1 MEETFSF
8 LEENDSINNTK
19 IIKEKSLFFTNI
31 NCIEIIK
38 CNNKDYFVIG
48 VSDSDSKSVIEIYDF
63 FNFEKIGSSE
73 LDYRKIIN
81 IKQIFSHYL
90 LVSTGKYL
98 RIFAFNLEFDIFQ
111 IILIQQIEIQFHNE
125 IFKWF
130 SNFLKP
136 FIFDINLFREKGNV
150 LPKEYKLIAN
160 TTSGIYLYT
169 KKIKKE
175 NDKYTQYNIYESL
188 DIWNKNPFIY
198 KGKIID
204 GSHYNVIQVNY
215 EYIATLNTKG
225 CLSLYSMTTNEI
237 VTIFEVNNPTVEN
250 YICMLTKDILCV
262 VGGDTLSL
270 LSIKDFEIVYMSVIK
285 PKFSIIGICIL
296 NDNNIL
302 IALNE
307 DNEKHLMH
315 YKYNSEK
322 DILSKKINH
331 NITQISSEIISSKKG
346 NLKMISVDKNKFIT
360 IIGEHTIQLREI
372 NNSNF

>member
-31 NCIEIIK
+31 NCIENIK
-38 CNNKDYFVIG
+38 CNNKDYFAIG

-63 FNFEKIGSSE
+63 FKFEKIGSSE

-81 IKQIFSHYL
+81 IKQIFSHNL

-111 IILIQQIEIQFHNE
+111 IILVQQIEIQFHNE

-175 NDKYTQYNIYESL
+175 NDKYTQYNIYVTFKSEIPTYKIYYKYKSSNSDDVSDFILGVFTSSYSTDYVRNGTEYTFTLTWTHKSAKYLLFIPDEL
-188 DIWNKNPFIY
+188 DGIDEYTIQNGEPLTEGEKLFRY
-198 KGKIID
+198 IIF
-204 GSHYNVIQVNY
+204 G
-215 EYIATLNTKG
+215 
-225 CLSLYSMTTNEI
+225 
-237 VTIFEVNNPTVEN
+237 
-250 YICMLTKDILCV
+250 
-262 VGGDTLSL
+262 
-270 LSIKDFEIVYMSVIK
+270 
-285 PKFSIIGICIL
+285 IIGVLIL
-296 NDNNIL
+296 VGVLIIL
-302 IALNE
+302 I
-307 DNEKHLMH
+307 KFR
-315 YKYNSEK
+315 
-322 DILSKKINH
+322 
-331 NITQISSEIISSKKG
+331 IIKCCC
-346 NLKMISVDKNKFIT
+346 
-360 IIGEHTIQLREI
+360 
-372 NNSNF
+372 